1 MKMRRQQKWP
11 SPLRRTWRLE
21 GTEGE
26 AGRMREFGSCGAGD
40 EGDDSVG
47 DEDGGGGGGEERW
60 GQRKQWWRGRMT
72 GDGDEGEGRPL

>member
-1 MKMRRQQKWP
+1 MRRQQKWP

-26 AGRMREFGSCGAGD
+26 AGRMRELGSCGAGD
-40 EGDDSVG
+40 KGGDGV
-47 DEDGGGGGGEERW
+47 DEDGGEERG